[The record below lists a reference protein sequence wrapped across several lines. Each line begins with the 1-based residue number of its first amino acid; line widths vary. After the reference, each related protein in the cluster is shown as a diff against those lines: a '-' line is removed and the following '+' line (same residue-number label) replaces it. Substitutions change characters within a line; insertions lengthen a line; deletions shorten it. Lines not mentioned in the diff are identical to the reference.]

1 MYSLLCQ
8 ICQTHATTANWLSNI
23 DIYDGVLSE
32 FFHHYINIIIDIKI
46 RNMPTFLHVLV
57 AVFNAR
63 LKVKFDKCRSQICPK
78 ENVEHLSV
86 YAV

>member
-32 FFHHYINIIIDIKI
+32 FFHHYRNIIIDIKI
-46 RNMPTFLHVLV
+46 RNMPTFF
-57 AVFNAR
+57 ACTRRCF
-63 LKVKFDKCRSQICPK
+63 
-78 ENVEHLSV
+78 
-86 YAV
+86 